1 MAERKTV
8 QRKNSTRRPTTSTRK
23 RPAATTKKA
32 TKRSTTRKPTKK
44 SSQSLS
50 RSTTPRTPEQRKR
63 MQQKRRAQML
73 RRKRITFFTG
83 FFAFVLAVVILIAVV
98 TRSIHSGM
106 AKSNTLTLTDENVV
120 FEEVTPSEG
129 LDKKEVAS
137 YAKEVVSEYNK
148 EVGKK
153 KIKVKKVSEYKDSLY
168 IKTIY
173 DNIDVYSNFSGYEAF
188 SGTLQAA
195 LDAGYDFG
203 TTFVSVSDGKKGD
216 VADTQTV
223 CADPSLKVLIIRENA
238 TFAVNGTVLFVSD
251 ENTTVKDGSTVVAAE
266 ENDNASAALTYIIY
280 K

>member
-8 QRKNSTRRPTTSTRK
+8 QRKNNTRRPTTTTRK
-23 RPAATTKKA
+23 RPAATTKK
-32 TKRSTTRKPTKK
+32 RSTTRKPTKNK
-44 SSQSLS
+44 NQTLS
-50 RSTTPRTPEQRKR
+50 RSTTPRTPEQRRR

-73 RRKRITFFTG
+73 RRKRITFFTC
-83 FFAFVLAVVILIAVV
+83 FFAVIIAIVLLVVVV
-98 TRSIHSGM
+98 TRNIHSGM

-129 LDKKEVAS
+129 LDKKELAS
-137 YAKEVVSEYNK
+137 YAKGVVSEYNK

-153 KIKVKKVSEYKDSLY
+153 KIKIKKVSEYKDSLY
-168 IKTIY
+168 IKTVY
-173 DNIDVYSNFSGYEAF
+173 EDLDVYSNFSGYEAF
-188 SGTLQAA
+188 SGTIQEA
-195 LDAGYDFG
+195 LDAGYDFS
-203 TTFVSVSDGKKGD
+203 TTFVAVSDGKKGD
-216 VADTQTV
+216 VADTETV

-266 ENDNASAALTYIIY
+266 GNDNASAALTYIIY